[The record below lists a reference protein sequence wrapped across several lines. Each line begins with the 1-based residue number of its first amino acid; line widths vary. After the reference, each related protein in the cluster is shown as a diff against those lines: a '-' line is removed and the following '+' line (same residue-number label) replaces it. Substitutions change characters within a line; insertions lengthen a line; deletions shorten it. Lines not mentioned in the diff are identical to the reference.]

1 MYKILRRVCHE
12 EKRGIQ
18 SHGGFTVFFVG
29 SPNISNHRLGGRAEQ
44 LGVRNCFQPVSIR
57 RGGRRFRF

>member
-44 LGVRNCFQPVSIR
+44 LGVRTVSYTHLTLPTNSR
-57 RGGRRFRF
+57 V